1 MIYFYYGGDR
11 EKVREKAGGTFEAL
25 QKKKPD
31 ASFVAFDAESLTLQ
45 DLEMIAGSQGLF
57 EKKIVAKLSDVLD
70 NEELTDD
77 ILKALPAL
85 KASENII
92 AWSEGKVNKE
102 PLQMIKKYAEKAEE
116 FSIKEGFKQKEFSIF
131 FLADALG
138 EKDKKRF
145 WALLVEAFR
154 RGKVVEEIHGT
165 LFWQLKTILLA
176 KRTKT
181 AEEAGINPF
190 PYSKAKSFA
199 KNWKESELMKAIST
213 LVDMYHKAHRG
224 QLDFEIALE
233 KFALSLK

>member
-1 MIYFYYGGDR
+1 MIYFYYGTDR
-11 EKVREKAGGTFEAL
+11 GKVQAKARGTFDAL

-31 ASFVAFDAESLTLQ
+31 ASFVALDAESLTLQ
-45 DLEMIAGSQGLF
+45 DLDMIAGSQGLF
-57 EKKIVAKLSDVLD
+57 EKKIVARLSDILD
-70 NEELTDD
+70 NEELEDD
-77 ILKALPAL
+77 ILKSLPEL

-92 AWSEGKVNKE
+92 VWSEGVVNKTSLE
-102 PLQMIKKYAEKAEE
+102 KIKKHVEKAEE
-116 FSIKEGFKQKEFSIF
+116 FLAKEIFKQKEFSIF

-165 LFWQLKTILLA
+165 LFWQLKTILIA
-176 KRTKT
+176 KKTKT

-190 PYSKAKSFA
+190 PYGKAKSFA
-199 KNWKESELMKAIST
+199 KNWDEGELTKAINL

-233 KFALSLK
+233 KFALSI